1 MISALNTAT
10 GGMQIASHAFDQEAA
25 KIAKSGANAVE
36 QVSNK
41 SVVTPTPRDDIVK
54 AVVQMTR
61 AETNYNAN
69 AKVAETVSELA
80 GETIDIL
87 A

>member
-1 MISALNTAT
+1 MINALNTAT
-10 GGMQIASHAFDQEAA
+10 SGMLATSQVFDQEAA
-25 KIAKSGANAVE
+25 KIAKAGANAVE
-36 QVSNK
+36 QVASK
-41 SVVTPTPRDDIVK
+41 SIVSPTPKDEIVK

-69 AKVAETVSELA
+69 AKVAETVSKLA
-80 GETIDIL
+80 GETLDIL